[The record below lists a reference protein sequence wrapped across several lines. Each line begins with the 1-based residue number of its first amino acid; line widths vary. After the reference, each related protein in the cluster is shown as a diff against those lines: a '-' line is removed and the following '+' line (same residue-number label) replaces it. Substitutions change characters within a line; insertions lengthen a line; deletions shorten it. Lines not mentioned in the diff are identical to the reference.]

1 MHVHT
6 LSNQRKFHH
15 ANFIG
20 WTDNKPTSL
29 RMVFY
34 GTVTVCGVVTD
45 WCYETQICDFFKIF
59 LWIGIYLYSLL
70 VSSALVFF
78 FYKLHY
84 VLLWGYMQHCSST
97 HLTYGYSFKIETFCS
112 GVRSEPIRSSDSH
125 NASSQGH
132 ILSNHCWWE
141 RHSERRMYLKIV
153 QGASGM
159 QTLWF
164 IIHCDLTFGWFS
176 CPCVT
181 HACFCKWLFEQTH
194 CFTKLELGRIH
205 SYVCHFPI
213 LSMRRQLLMSIQEE
227 SRNITSPLFEW
238 ASKFSYSQHH
248 VVTPNIAMKTSCVCV
263 SFF

>member
-1 MHVHT
+1 MDWY
-6 LSNQRKFHH
+6 LSIFPS
-15 ANFIG
+15 G
-20 WTDNKPTSL
+20 L
-29 RMVFY
+29 
-34 GTVTVCGVVTD
+34 
-45 WCYETQICDFFKIF
+45 ICPCFF
-59 LWIGIYLYSLL
+59 
-70 VSSALVFF
+70 FF

-112 GVRSEPIRSSDSH
+112 GVRSEPIRSSGSH

-164 IIHCDLTFGWFS
+164 SIHCDLTFGWFS